1 MKKSVMQCVVAAA
14 CAVFSIPGAQAGTY
28 AKTQYP
34 IVMVSG
40 GGGFV
45 NIGGFF
51 PYYYGIPEALRSEG
65 ATVLLPEVSG
75 LASAEIRGEQLRAYL
90 ANYFAI
96 HPEVKKVNL
105 ISHSF
110 GAQTIRYVD
119 AVMPGRIASVT
130 SVHGTNNGNVLADVY
145 TRAASIPLVG
155 SALDAAVRT
164 IGNTI
169 GTIANLLSSGEIL
182 PQDALA
188 NMREISTQGTAAFNS
203 KFPAGAPSTPCGQGA
218 AVVNG
223 VRYYSW
229 GGTSSTR
236 ETSRLDPSS
245 TVLSLTGALSRSL
258 GVSET
263 DGVVG
268 RCESHLGQVIR
279 DNYFMDH
286 LDAMNHVYGLVSIF
300 EVNPK
305 TLYLAQANRLKKA
318 GL

>member
-1 MKKSVMQCVVAAA
+1 MKKTVMQFFVATACAA
-14 CAVFSIPGAQAGTY
+14 CSIPGAQAGTY

-90 ANYFAI
+90 TKYFAI

-130 SVHGTNNGNVLADVY
+130 TVHGTNNGNVLADVY
-145 TRAASIPLVG
+145 TRAAGIPLVG

-188 NMREISTQGTAAFNS
+188 NLREISTQGTAAFNA
-203 KFPAGAPSTPCGQGA
+203 KFPAGAPATPCGQGA

-245 TVLSLTGALSRSL
+245 TVLSLTGVLSRSL
-258 GVSET
+258 GVAET

-268 RCESHLGQVIR
+268 RCESRFGQVIR

-286 LDAMNHVYGLVSIF
+286 LDAMNHLYGLVSIF

>member
-1 MKKSVMQCVVAAA
+1 MKKSVMQCFVAAA

-34 IVMVSG
+34 IVMVPG

-65 ATVLLPEVSG
+65 ATVLVPEVSG
-75 LASAEIRGEQLRAYL
+75 LASSAIRGEQLRAYL

-110 GAQTIRYVD
+110 GAQTIRYVE
-119 AVMPGRIASVT
+119 AIMPGRIASVT
-130 SVHGTNNGNVLADVY
+130 TVHGTNNGNKIADAY
-145 TRAASIPLVG
+145 TRAAGIPLVG
-155 SALDAAVRT
+155 SALDAAVQT
-164 IGNTI
+164 IGNAI
-169 GTIANLLSSGEIL
+169 GTISNLLSSGEIL

-188 NMREISTQGTAAFNS
+188 NMREISTQGTAAFNA
-203 KFPAGAPSTPCGQGA
+203 KFSAGVPTTPCGQGA

-236 ETSRLDPSS
+236 ETSKLDPSS
-245 TVLSLTGALSRSL
+245 TVLALTGVLSRSL
-258 GVSET
+258 GAPET

-268 RCESHLGQVIR
+268 RCESHFGQVIR

>member
-1 MKKSVMQCVVAAA
+1 MKKSVMQFFVAAA
-14 CAVFSIPGAQAGTY
+14 CAAFSIPGAQAGTY
-28 AKTQYP
+28 AKTQHP

-90 ANYFAI
+90 ASYFAI

-119 AVMPGRIASVT
+119 AIMPGRIASVT
-130 SVHGTNNGNVLADVY
+130 SIHGTNNGNKIADAY
-145 TRAASIPLVG
+145 TRAADIPLVG

-169 GTIANLLSSGEIL
+169 GTIANLLSAGEIL

-203 KFPAGAPSTPCGQGA
+203 KFPAGVPTTPCGQGA

-229 GGTSSTR
+229 GGTSSAST
-236 ETSRLDPSS
+236 TSKLDPSS
-245 TVLSLTGALSRSL
+245 YVLSLTGALSRTL

-279 DNYFMDH
+279 DDYFMDH

-305 TLYLAQANRLKKA
+305 TLYLAQANRLKNA